1 MNRLC
6 CAGFLLVLVLASMSC
21 GYHTAG
27 SAVRLPPD
35 VRTIAIPMFENQT
48 KTYRIEQFVTD
59 AVVHEMTGRTNYRVI
74 SKADSTADAVL
85 TGIVLTSEIT
95 PVTYDSQTGRAS
107 SALVTMTAR
116 VKLTDRKGK
125 VLFENPNYTFRDQYQ
140 ISADLSSFFEEDS
153 PAMQRMSRDFART
166 LISNVLEAF

>member
-1 MNRLC
+1 MKRLGC
-6 CAGFLLVLVLASMSC
+6 LTILLAFLLASTSC

-27 SAVRLPPD
+27 HAVRLPSD

-48 KTYRIEQFVTD
+48 KTYRIEQFVTG

-74 SKADSTADAVL
+74 STADSTADAVL

-116 VKLTDRKGK
+116 VKLTDRKGN

-140 ISADLSSFFEEDS
+140 ISSDLSSFFEEDS
-153 PAMQRMSRDFART
+153 PALQRMSRDFART
-166 LISNVLEAF
+166 LVSNVLEAF